1 MKYSKH
7 IFICTNER
15 AESSLKGDCTRA
27 GGKEIRMKF
36 VQLINDH
43 DLKGKVRANKSGCLD
58 ACEMGA
64 AVVIYPAGIW
74 YTKVTEEDV
83 NEIFYES
90 ILNDNV
96 VSRLAS
102 NKETWAEMMRIRESN
117 QEKKKK
123 NYY

>member
-15 AESSLKGDCTRA
+15 AESSLKDDCTRA

-64 AVVIYPAGIW
+64 SVVIYPAGIW

-102 NKETWAEMMRIRESN
+102 NKDTWAEMMRIRESN
-117 QEKKKK
+117 QVKV
-123 NYY
+123 